1 MQITQQLQKRLDQAV
16 RVSMRIE
23 GLRPSA
29 SLQVQA
35 RAKALMEQ
43 QRVQVVVTNAHRTR
57 TSTAP
62 VATGNAGKR
71 RTGNERQTA

>member
-1 MQITQQLQKRLDQAV
+1 MEITQQLQKRLDQAV

-23 GLRPSA
+23 GYRPSA

-43 QRVQVVVTNAHRTR
+43 QRVQVSIPA
-57 TSTAP
+57 
-62 VATGNAGKR
+62 K
-71 RTGNERQTA
+71 